1 MSGFDIT
8 KVQSKS
14 ATFELPEIQA
24 KKIIPAFGSAS
35 SVIIVGASGSG
46 KTTLLTQLVSDKRFY
61 GDFFK
66 PKNRYLFS
74 ETAGLDSLAKE
85 LGVPKDNIHESS
97 DDKEIIEILDTFI
110 ENKKKDMANEEPQ
123 KVLLIFEDFSS
134 RDKVMRSKAF
144 KFLFTAGRHIHV
156 MNIVMV
162 HKITALN
169 RICRLNCL
177 FWFIFKTNVSEL
189 DRLASEHLP
198 AHMTKKQFIHMVQE
212 ATKEPHSFITIM
224 GNDSD
229 EETKYRKNLTHYITM
244 PK

>member
-8 KVQSKS
+8 KVESKS
-14 ATFELPEIQA
+14 ATFELPEIQE
-24 KKIIPAFGSAS
+24 KRIIPRFGDAS
-35 SVIIVGASGSG
+35 SMMIVGASGSG

-110 ENKKKDMANEEPQ
+110 ENKKEDMKKENPE

-134 RDKVMRSKAF
+134 REKVMRSKAF
-144 KFLFTAGRHIHV
+144 KFLFVAGRHLHV
-156 MNIVMV
+156 MNIVLV

-169 RICRLNCL
+169 RLCRLQCQN
-177 FWFIFKTNVSEL
+177 WFIFRTNTSEL
-189 DRLASEHLP
+189 ERLAQEHLP
-198 AHMTKKQFIHMVQE
+198 SNLTKKEFIKLVQE
-212 ATKEPHSFITIM
+212 TTKDGHDFLTII
-224 GNDSD
+224 GGAP
-229 EETKYRKNLTHYITM
+229 EHERLRKNLTHYCSM
-244 PK
+244 SK